1 MATFF
6 QILLLGPWIR
16 ITTGKKIRILAVQ
29 PNLSDLVD
37 ITELCEAF
45 LAVWLLAQTRIISFG
60 GRIGFVAAV
69 GIVAA
74 IATNVSYWNWW
85 GFPTVYTV
93 SYMFIQLV
101 GFFLVGVVAAIMFRR
116 ITA

>member
-1 MATFF
+1 MA
-6 QILLLGPWIR
+6 W
-16 ITTGKKIRILAVQ
+16 LAVT
-29 PNLSDLVD
+29 LVMAGVFL
-37 ITELCEAF
+37 TYWELPM
-45 LAVWLLAQTRIISFG
+45 WT
-60 GRIGFVAAV
+60 